1 MKSVEDLDFFKLSH
15 HLALKTYS
23 ATRQFPREEL
33 FSLGDQMWWAASLAR
48 GHQCAAHFHV
58 SGIPETWKFPLV
70 CFSLNS

>member
-33 FSLGDQMWWAASLAR
+33 FSLGDQMW
-48 GHQCAAHFHV
+48 
-58 SGIPETWKFPLV
+58 
-70 CFSLNS
+70 